1 MLARAL
7 RSAAR
12 PLAGG
17 LGCTVLP
24 ALPIAATRSMAMG
37 PAVGGKVSD
46 ELLEKLGTLSTQ
58 SLIDGLWVMG
68 WPTAFIEGARPL
80 GKGMKCAGRAVT
92 LNFVPQRPDIA
103 MDKPLGMESPEYEAF
118 EKCGPKEILVM
129 ASVGPWESV
138 GGDIKFLRLK
148 QLGVGG
154 LVTDGSVRDTDEL
167 LGYGFPVFSF
177 STTPKQGPAAMQPWE
192 CNGVLNCGGV
202 VVRPGD
208 AIVGDQDGVVCVPA
222 SHAQQVYDIAHGREI
237 VEVIIKDELVKNP
250 GPPGK
255 YYPFK
260 PPINPASPLGKLLT
274 EKGVVFEPFPGTTGT
289 KKQGYHTRAGV
300 SPFSSRRG
308 GVRSMSTVPAT
319 MKVA

>member
-7 RSAAR
+7 RAAAR
-12 PLAGG
+12 PLVARP
-17 LGCTVLP
+17 LQMPVNRAM
-24 ALPIAATRSMAMG
+24 ALG
-37 PAVGGKVSD
+37 PAASATHVSD

-68 WPTAFIEGARPL
+68 WPTSFIEGARGL
-80 GKGMKCAGRAVT
+80 EKGMKCVGRAVT
-92 LNFVPQRPDIA
+92 LRFVPQRPDIA
-103 MDKPLGMESPEYEAF
+103 MDKPAGMDSPEYEAF
-118 EKCGPKEILVM
+118 EKCGPNSILVM
-129 ASVGPWESV
+129 SSVGPWESV

-148 QLGVGG
+148 QLGIGG

-167 LGYGFPVFSF
+167 LSYGFPVFSY

-192 CNGVLNCGGV
+192 CDGVIECGKV

-208 AIVGDQDGVVCVPA
+208 AIIGDQDGVVVVPA
-222 SHAQQVYDIAHGREI
+222 SHAQQVYDIAHGREE

-260 PPINPASPLGKLLT
+260 PPIKPESPLGKLLT
-274 EKGVVFEPFPGTTGT
+274 SKGVKF
-289 KKQGYHTRAGV
+289 YSTRAGPAR
-300 SPFSSRRG
+300 SFGSMTGARRHMSSA
-308 GVRSMSTVPAT
+308 PAT

>member
-7 RSAAR
+7 RSAGR
-12 PLAGG
+12 PLAMGASRIG
-17 LGCTVLP
+17 AP
-24 ALPIAATRSMAMG
+24 AATLQRAMALG
-37 PAVGGKVSD
+37 PAAGGTISD

-68 WPTAFIEGARPL
+68 WPTSFIEGARGL
-80 GKGMKCAGRAVT
+80 EKGMKCCGRAVT

-103 MDKPLGMESPEYEAF
+103 ADKPAGMESPEYEAF
-118 EKCGPKEILVM
+118 EKCGPQDVLVM
-129 ASVGPWESV
+129 ASVGKWESV

-148 QLGVGG
+148 QREIGG

-167 LGYGFPVFSF
+167 LSYGFPVFSF

-192 CNGVLNCGGV
+192 CNGVINCGGV
-202 VVRPGD
+202 SVRPGD
-208 AIVGDQDGVVCVPA
+208 AIIGDQDGVVCVPA
-222 SHAQQVYDIAHGREI
+222 SHAQQVFDIAHGREI
-237 VEVIIKDELVKNP
+237 VEVIIKEELTKNP

-260 PPINPASPLGKLLT
+260 PPIKPESPLGKLLT
-274 EKGVVFEPFPGTTGT
+274 EKGIKFQPFPGTKGM
-289 KKQGYHTRAGV
+289 HTRSARSAYTGLAAGRRHM
-300 SPFSSRRG
+300 SS
-308 GVRSMSTVPAT
+308 VPST